1 MKKNYYSPS
10 VEVQSMNATYSLCA
24 VSTTEVF
31 GVSIPDEDLGADVG
45 R

>member
-1 MKKNYYSPS
+1 
-10 VEVQSMNATYSLCA
+10 MNVTYSLCA

-31 GVSIPDEDLGADVG
+31 GLSIPDEDLGADLG